1 MSRDHSRR
9 HVLRTAASALATGGL
24 ASASLIGTG
33 AAAEGEPAEGD
44 AEEPAVAVHG
54 AEAVASGEDGHY
66 RTVAGREVRF
76 ALARMTTMVV
86 RPGGAR
92 VSECRWSIDGTVS
105 LSGPAVTRTWKTTGT
120 HEVGLTVEYSDG
132 SSGRRTLQ
140 VDVVEDNEA
149 PLAVPD
155 VYPARWFDDGA
166 IVTAGEVVTYDATGS
181 EDDDGT
187 VVDVTWDFD
196 GYVADGLVVEH
207 EFRRTGPKTVTLS
220 VTDDEGAIDETELF
234 VYVERPDR

>member
-24 ASASLIGTG
+24 ASASLAGTG
-33 AAAEGEPAEGD
+33 AATEGAPADDDAEGP
-44 AEEPAVAVHG
+44 PVAVHG
-54 AEAVASGEDGHY
+54 AEAVASGRDDRY
-66 RTVAGREVRF
+66 RTVTGREVRF

-92 VSECRWSIDGTVS
+92 VSECRWTVDGTVS
-105 LSGPAVTRTWKTTGT
+105 LSGPAVTRTWKTAGT
-120 HEVGLTVEYSDG
+120 REVELTVEYSDG
-132 SSGRRTLQ
+132 SSARRTLQ
-140 VDVVEDNEA
+140 VEVVEDNEA

-155 VYPARWFDDGA
+155 VSPGRWFDDGV

-187 VVDVTWDFD
+187 VVDATWNFD
-196 GYVADGLVVEH
+196 GYAAEGLVVEH
-207 EFRRTGPKTVTLS
+207 EFRRTGPKTVTLT
-220 VTDDEGAIDETELF
+220 VTDDDGATDETELF
-234 VYVERPDR
+234 VYVERPVR